1 MNQEI
6 VEDIKNACKIMM
18 QGGIILYPTDTIW
31 GIGCDA
37 TNEEAVRKVY
47 EIKQRSDSKAML
59 VLTDS
64 FTKVNFYVDD
74 LPDVAYDLVDLA
86 TKPLTIIYSKARNLA
101 PNLLAEDGSV
111 GIRVTSEMFSQAL
124 CRQFRKAIVSTSAN
138 VSGQPS
144 PTCFADI
151 SDDIKQK
158 MDYIVK
164 YKQDDASPAKPSSII
179 KLTNKGEVTIIRK

>member
-6 VEDIKNACKIMM
+6 IEDIKNACKIMM
-18 QGGIILYPTDTIW
+18 EGGIILYPTDTIW

-37 TNEEAVRKVY
+37 TNEDAVRRVY

-74 LPDVAYDLVDLA
+74 LPDIAYDLVDLS

-101 PNLLAEDGSV
+101 PNLIAADGSV
-111 GIRVTSEMFSQAL
+111 GIRVTNEMFSQAL
-124 CRQFRKAIVSTSAN
+124 CRQFRKATVSTSAN

-151 SDDIKQK
+151 SDEIKSK

-164 YKQDDASPAKPSSII
+164 YHQDDMSPAKPSSII
-179 KLTNKGEVTIIRK
+179 KLTHKGEVTIIRK